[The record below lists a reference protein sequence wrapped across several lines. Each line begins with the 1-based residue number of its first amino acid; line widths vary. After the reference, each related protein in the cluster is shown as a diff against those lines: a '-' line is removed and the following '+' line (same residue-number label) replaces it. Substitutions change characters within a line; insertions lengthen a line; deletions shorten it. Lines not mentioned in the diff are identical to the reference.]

1 MSSKK
6 PLIVAHRGAHT
17 LAPENTITAGKLALQ
32 NGATALEVDVRLCA
46 TGEIV
51 LFHDNFLWHHL
62 RQLKPV
68 IFTGLPELKEL
79 QFSLTAEQ
87 HSDSICTLDEF
98 LEEFKNTAPLNLDVK
113 TFMTDYFTLAD
124 TLVKTVRRH
133 NVTDQVWFSA
143 FNPLFL
149 LILKRK
155 YPDIRV
161 GYLFRNMP
169 YLHVQLDLMIRA
181 EAWHAHYHL
190 INPAFL
196 QKAKERGKE
205 VYVWTINDAQTFR
218 NMLSYSFDGIIT
230 DILIDPDVKKT
241 VGSSR

>member
-32 NGATALEVDVRLCA
+32 KGATALEVDVRLCA

-51 LFHDNFLWHHL
+51 LFHDNFLWHHF

-68 IFTGLPELKEL
+68 IFTGLSELKEL
-79 QFSLTAEQ
+79 QFSLSAKQ
-87 HSDSICTLDEF
+87 QSDSICTLDEF

-113 TFMTDYFTLAD
+113 TFMSDYFTLAD
-124 TLVKTVRRH
+124 TLVQTVKRH
-133 NVTDQVWFSA
+133 NVLDQVWFSA

-149 LILKRK
+149 MIFKRK
-155 YPDIRV
+155 YPEVRV

-169 YLHVQLDLMIRA
+169 WMHRQLDALIRA

-190 INPAFL
+190 INKAFL
-196 QKAKERGKE
+196 DRAKSLGKQ
-205 VYVWTINDAQTFR
+205 VYVWTINDQKVFR
-218 NMLSYSFDGIIT
+218 KMLEYPFDGIIT
-230 DILIDPDVKKT
+230 DILMDANV
-241 VGSSR
+241 